1 MSNHLF
7 EFKLYPLL
15 YNLKRII
22 QRRFGVRHDSNIATA
37 IIVRTRRFWGAHPSD
52 RQARPPKSPKSTG
65 DSYSSN
71 LDLVGSDS
79 TSSNSSSEALSTP
92 HFSRPAVFDQKSLQ
106 QIIDIV
112 PSSIFVRDWQGQ
124 FLMLNQ
130 ASAKMHGTTV
140 ENMLGKQEPDFNP
153 TFTQALLEEY
163 LATNYRVMTTRQ
175 PIQTPPQAIF
185 TPAGELRWYQT
196 TISPLIDENDQ
207 VLGIV
212 GNSIDITELKQMQEQ
227 LEQLAT
233 LDGLTEIPNRRRFNT
248 YLEQEWQRMGRE
260 QRPLSLILFDIDY
273 FKCYNDHYGHQ
284 QGDDCLVQVAQ
295 AAKQMVGRPADLVAR
310 YGGEEFAVVLPDT
323 DAQGSATVA
332 EKILQA
338 IRDLQIPHATS
349 AISQHVTVSA
359 GIVSWNATAYKTL
372 DLLIRTADQ
381 ALYEAKH
388 QGRDRIWRSIL

>member
-1 MSNHLF
+1 MSVNLFAVKLPYHLRQG
-7 EFKLYPLL
+7 
-15 YNLKRII
+15 LKRVT
-22 QRRFGVRHDSNIATA
+22 QRLSKLWH
-37 IIVRTRRFWGAHPSD
+37 
-52 RQARPPKSPKSTG
+52 
-65 DSYSSN
+65 
-71 LDLVGSDS
+71 
-79 TSSNSSSEALSTP
+79 SERS
-92 HFSRPAVFDQKSLQ
+92 HFSHSHSSHLELSKLPDPSLTVTLAGQAFPRPQAFDQKSLQ

-130 ASAKMHGTTV
+130 ASAKIHGTTV
-140 ENMLGKQEPDFNP
+140 ENMIGKQEPDFNS
-153 TFTQALLEEY
+153 TFTQELLEEY
-163 LATNYRVMTTRQ
+163 LATNRQVMITRQ

-185 TPAGELRWYQT
+185 TPTGELRWYQT

-233 LDGLTEIPNRRRFNT
+233 LDGLTEISNRRRFDS
-248 YLEQEWQRMGRE
+248 YLAQEWQRTSRE

-284 QGDDCLVQVAQ
+284 QGDQCLVQVAQ
-295 AAKQMVGRPADLVAR
+295 AAKQMAGRPDDLVAR
-310 YGGEEFAVVLPDT
+310 YGGEEFAVVLPNT
-323 DAQGSATVA
+323 HAHGAATVA

-338 IRDLQIPHATS
+338 VRDLQIPHAAS
-349 AISQHVTVSA
+349 AISSHVTVSA
-359 GIVSWNATAYKTL
+359 GVVSWDAASHKTL
-372 DLLIRTADQ
+372 DLLIQAADR
-381 ALYEAKH
+381 ALYEAKR